1 MKKNILVA
9 LNDSMISQSV
19 INSIIEM
26 RHCHNEDTITLLH
39 VFRKPTAEEALMGKK
54 FTAEQ
59 KPRMMAAL
67 EKFKDKL
74 IENGFKEHNIII
86 NLATEKYETISDGII
101 DVFKKG
107 SYDMVFIGRKR
118 MSKSE
123 EFVLGDISIRL
134 IRALKNTSIV
144 VVKTE

>member
-39 VFRKPTAEEALMGKK
+39 IFRKPTAEETLMGKK

-67 EKFKDKL
+67 EKFKDRL
-74 IENGFKEHNIII
+74 VENGFNENKIFIKLVAKQYN
-86 NLATEKYETISDGII
+86 TISDGII
-101 DVFKKG
+101 DVFKKAP
-107 SYDMVFIGRKR
+107 YNMVFIGRKR

-123 EFVLGDISIRL
+123 EFVLGDISIKL
-134 IRALKNTSIV
+134 IRALENTSIV
-144 VVKTE
+144 VVKAE